1 MARRTSSS
9 TTSTAT
15 GPTTELSSPVRSP
28 TTDLRV
34 AVYPNGKVDPGHSH
48 QMELKLQDGTFR
60 LNIAKLEQIFFEHV
74 EHGYVPSSCSH
85 FVSFETPV
93 PIVAG
98 SGTGGAYRGIAGS
111 FEMTVT
117 ADEVHMPCSPPFSGP
132 PSWEVIVLAG
142 SGTITA

>member
-1 MARRTSSS
+1 M
-9 TTSTAT
+9 
-15 GPTTELSSPVRSP
+15 L
-28 TTDLRV
+28 
-34 AVYPNGKVDPGHSH
+34 
-48 QMELKLQDGTFR
+48 TFR
-60 LNIAKLEQIFFEHV
+60 QLRD
-74 EHGYVPSSCSH
+74 
-85 FVSFETPV
+85 PV

-98 SGTGGAYRGIAGS
+98 SGTGAYRGIAGS